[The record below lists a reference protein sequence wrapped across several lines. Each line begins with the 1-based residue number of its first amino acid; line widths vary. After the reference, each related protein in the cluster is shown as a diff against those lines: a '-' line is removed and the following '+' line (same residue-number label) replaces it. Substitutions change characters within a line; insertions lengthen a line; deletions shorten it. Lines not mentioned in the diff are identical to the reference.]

1 MDTKMFALNI
11 TLAIVD
17 TVVAALAII
26 AFGWGSW
33 YFDKWWILLLT
44 IIPLALFN
52 THTLVLDI
60 VEKEDEKDEN

>member
-33 YFDKWWILLLT
+33 YFGKWWILLLT

-52 THTLVLDI
+52 THTLVLDA
-60 VEKEDEKDEN
+60 VEEGESDEG